1 VELAVLLRTSAGSLR
16 SASSGQVGDDHGM
29 PTESR
34 HLTVAIDRPA
44 AEVYRYARDPAH
56 LPAWAAGLA
65 GGVRRERGE
74 WVADSPMGRVLVRF
88 VPVNEYGVLD
98 HDVVLPS
105 GESVTNPLRVLPVGT
120 GSEVVFTLRR
130 RPGMTDEEWAADTA
144 AVTADLESLRRVLES
159 G

>member
-1 VELAVLLRTSAGSLR
+1 
-16 SASSGQVGDDHGM
+16 M

-34 HLTVAIDRPA
+34 HLSVSIDRPA
-44 AEVYRYARDPAH
+44 AAVYSWVRDPAH
-56 LPAWAAGLA
+56 LPLWAAGLA
-65 GGVRRERGE
+65 SGVRRERGE

-98 HDVVLPS
+98 HDVVLPD
-105 GESVTNPLRVLPVGT
+105 GTATTNPVRVLADGA

-130 RPGMTDEEWAADTA
+130 AAGAPAEEFEADSV
-144 AVTADLESLRRVLES
+144 AVAADLETLKRVLEA